1 MFGLSPSSPT
11 RKYWQDV
18 QVGKIM
24 AIARASPKI
33 AQQRDQAW
41 QANKSW
47 CQSKQY
53 PKIMVVSHDQYTDKA
68 SLLQS
73 KQTLSNTFP
82 ILRKTRTPNK
92 FLVVI

>member
-33 AQQRDQAW
+33 AQQRVTKLGRQTKVG
-41 QANKSW
+41 AN
-47 CQSKQY
+47 
-53 PKIMVVSHDQYTDKA
+53 
-68 SLLQS
+68 
-73 KQTLSNTFP
+73 
-82 ILRKTRTPNK
+82 PNNIQK
-92 FLVVI
+92 